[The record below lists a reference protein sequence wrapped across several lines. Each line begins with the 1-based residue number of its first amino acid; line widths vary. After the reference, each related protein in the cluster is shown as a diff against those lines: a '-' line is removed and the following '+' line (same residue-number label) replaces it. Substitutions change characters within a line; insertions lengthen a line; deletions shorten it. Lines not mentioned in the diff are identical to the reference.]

1 MNVSL
6 GSGITPKQLRK
17 INDFLYG
24 VAYYAEGWPFI
35 ISGYNTEGYALKHP
49 SRITKP
55 EYLVDLENIKKIG
68 LNTIRICEFSWSIFE
83 SKPDIY
89 DFELYDRVL
98 DKCAELGMYVILGV
112 DTLNPP
118 EWLFEMYPDAWLINE
133 AGQRRRGWPS
143 PCFSN
148 PGFRDRSAKYIKKFV
163 AHYKDRPTVVAYQLD
178 NEPTNSDRCYCHHC
192 VRKFR
197 RWIKDKFG
205 DQAPHVP
212 DPLPYRMPDRLWVE
226 WRLFSEENI
235 VNKIRWV
242 AEQVHKWDK
251 EHPVTTN
258 IMASVAFSDRYSVI
272 GHDTWGL
279 AETLD
284 EMGMDYYSGL
294 DEKGRFVGHGIK
306 DSAAYSLSRSQAKG
320 ERFYCLE
327 ISPTTLMREGS
338 RSNEIEIRKV
348 GDPRV
353 LRLITWRPIAYGA
366 KNVTYWVWKSQTP
379 SIWGLVKPDG
389 TFFSEYVDIVKEI
402 SSKLKKL
409 YPIIAEAKPLYPSDV
424 AILYSKTTLH
434 AMFTKGMPSL
444 PVQSMYGAFAAL
456 WENGIQTDFINV
468 DRAVEGYLAN
478 YKACFAPCLFVAE
491 KELVDAFK
499 TFVKN
504 GGHLFTDALSG
515 SVNEKMEYS
524 IIPCNGLDKLMLYRN
539 HFSLLEE
546 KPEFTMTKDYGSTKA
561 GKSFSGL
568 SYIEEVEPLQGAQVL
583 AEFKNKQPAA
593 VSAKMGKGETMH
605 VGTDL
610 ARAYFLNKEPSI
622 AKMIVDFAKMAGTK
636 PFATVS
642 NLKPE
647 ESRLLEVALLG
658 NEKTQ
663 IAFLLNANAN
673 EIHPKINVTN
683 MPEKAKIID
692 VLAEKNIGL
701 TNFPKEFETSI
712 EPFDVKVIVIKPG
725 T

>member
-1 MNVSL
+1 MS
-6 GSGITPKQLRK
+6 KQLKK

-35 ISGYNTEGYALKHP
+35 ISGDNSEGYRLRHA

-68 LNTIRICEFSWSIFE
+68 LNTIRICEFSWSVFE
-83 SKPDIY
+83 PKPDIY

-98 DKCAELGMYVILGV
+98 GKCVELGIYVIMGI
-112 DTLNPP
+112 DTLKPP
-118 EWLFEMYPDAWLINE
+118 EWFFEMYPDAWLINE
-133 AGQRRRGWPS
+133 AGQKQRGWPS

-148 PGFRDRSAKYIKKFV
+148 PGFRERSAKYIEKFV
-163 AHYKDRPTVVAYQLD
+163 THYRDHPTIVAYQLD
-178 NEPTNSDRCYCHHC
+178 NEPTNHSRCYCPHC

-197 RWIKDKFG
+197 RWVKDKFG
-205 DQAPHVP
+205 DQAPYVP
-212 DPLPYRMPDRLWVE
+212 DPLPYRMPDLLWVE

-258 IMASVAFSDRYSVI
+258 IMDSVAFSDRYSVI

-294 DEKGRFVGHGIK
+294 DEKGKLIGHGIK
-306 DSAAYSLSRSQAKG
+306 DSAVYSLARSQAKG
-320 ERFYCLE
+320 EKFYCLE
-327 ISPTTLMREGS
+327 ISPTTLMREGIG
-338 RSNEIEIRKV
+338 SNETGIRKA

-353 LRLITWRPIAYGA
+353 LRLTTWRPVAYGA
-366 KNVTYWVWKSQTP
+366 KNITYWVWKSQTP

-389 TFFSEYVDIVKEI
+389 TFFNEYVDIIKEI
-402 SSKLKKL
+402 SNKLKKL
-409 YPIIAEAKPLYPSDV
+409 YPIIADAKPYYPSDV

-434 AMFTKGMPSL
+434 AMFTQEIPRPLGQPMPSP
-444 PVQSMYGAFAAL
+444 PVQSMYGAFTAL

-468 DRAVEGYLAN
+468 DRAVEGYLTN
-478 YKACFAPCLFVAE
+478 YKVCLAPCLFVAE
-491 KELVDAFK
+491 KELADALK
-499 TFVKN
+499 SFVKN

-515 SVNEKMEYS
+515 SVDEKMEYS
-524 IIPCNGLDKLMLYRN
+524 VIPCNGLDELMLYQN

-546 KPEFTMTKDYGSTKA
+546 KPEFIMTQNYGSTKI
-561 GKSFSGL
+561 GENLSGL
-568 SYIEEVEPLQGAQVL
+568 SYIEEMEPLQGAQVL
-583 AEFKNKQPAA
+583 AEFKNKKPA
-593 VSAKMGKGETMH
+593 VITAKAGKGGTMH

-622 AKMIVDFAKMAGTK
+622 ARMIVDFAAMAGAK
-636 PFATVS
+636 PFASVS

-647 ESRLLEVALLG
+647 ESRLFEVTLLRNG
-658 NEKTQ
+658 KTQ

-673 EIHPKINVTN
+673 EVYPKISIIN
-683 MPEKAKIID
+683 MPKKAQIID
-692 VLAEKNIGL
+692 AFTDKNIGL
-701 TNFPKEFETSI
+701 TKLPNEFETSI
-712 EPFDVKVIVIKPG
+712 EPYDVKVLVIKPG